1 MKIDIVVVYQAR
13 YTSGHEAN
21 FVPPITGIHLAAITP
36 PEHHVRVIHQQ
47 VERICFDTGAD
58 LIALSFFTG
67 FAAEAYR
74 LADEFRKRGKRVVAG
89 GPHATFSAD
98 EVLRHCDSVVI
109 GEAESVWRE
118 VLADAAAG
126 QMRKRYIGVSQPLA
140 GIPTPRFDLLPGSFF
155 IRRVIQAT
163 RGCPFTCSFCTVPTI
178 NPGFRTR
185 PVDEVIRDI
194 RYDRFPHWWQ
204 RKIVWFWDDNLT
216 VKRAYIRE
224 LLTAMIP
231 LRKWWLTQ
239 ASMDIGEDNALLDL
253 MQSSGC
259 IGIFFGIE
267 SFGAES
273 LRNAHKPQNKI
284 ATYRKRIRN
293 LHDRGICV
301 MAGFIAGFD
310 GDTPEA
316 ITAMAKQLYDA
327 GVDVPFLSV
336 LTPYPGTPAYAKLVE
351 EGRILTGRG
360 WEFYNGYN
368 VAFQPRHMSPER
380 LLEAHRALWREAFS
394 LKYSVRRIIRSFG
407 RLRWG
412 AFLMCLTMNAFYC
425 LKRLR
430 GNEPRAFEPPF
441 TRDAPENREL
451 SEPLPILV
459 GK

>member
-1 MKIDIVVVYQAR
+1 MQIEIIVVYQPR

-36 PEHHVRVIHQQ
+36 PEHQVRVVHQQ
-47 VERICFDTGAD
+47 VEPVHFETGAD

-67 FAAEAYR
+67 FATEAYR

-89 GPHATFSAD
+89 GPHATFNAD
-98 EVLRHCDSVVI
+98 EALVHCDTVVI
-109 GEAESVWRE
+109 GEAESVWAE
-118 VLADAAAG
+118 ILADASTGNLRA
-126 QMRKRYIGVSQPLA
+126 RYIGTSQPLT
-140 GIPTPRFDLLPGSFF
+140 GIPTPRFDLLPNSFF

-185 PVDEVIRDI
+185 PVDDVIRDI
-194 RYDRFPHWWQ
+194 RYNRFPWWWQ

-239 ASMDIGEDNALLDL
+239 ASMDIGEDNSLLDL
-253 MQSSGC
+253 MRKSGC

-273 LRNAHKPQNKI
+273 LRDAHKPQNKI
-284 ATYRKRIRN
+284 ATYKMRIRN

-316 ITAMAKQLYDA
+316 ITAMAKQLYEA

-336 LTPYPGTPAYAKLVE
+336 LTPYPGTPAYAKLAE
-351 EGRILTGRG
+351 EGRILSARG

-394 LKYSVRRIIRSFG
+394 LKYSFRRIVRSFR

-430 GNEPRAFEPPF
+430 GNEPIAF
-441 TRDAPENREL
+441 DARTDEVL
-451 SEPLPILV
+451 SKVAVSSEPFPILV